1 MLDTKYLFC
10 LYIMV
15 DVGPVTGEHESNAP
29 CGFFFPHGKQGGRKE
44 KKIQKAQ
51 EAEEKKGKGDLT

>member
-1 MLDTKYLFC
+1 
-10 LYIMV
+10 MV

>member
-44 KKIQKAQ
+44 KKYRKPRRR
-51 EAEEKKGKGDLT
+51 KKKKERGI

>member
-1 MLDTKYLFC
+1 
-10 LYIMV
+10 MV

-44 KKIQKAQ
+44 KKYRKPRRR
-51 EAEEKKGKGDLT
+51 KKKKERGI